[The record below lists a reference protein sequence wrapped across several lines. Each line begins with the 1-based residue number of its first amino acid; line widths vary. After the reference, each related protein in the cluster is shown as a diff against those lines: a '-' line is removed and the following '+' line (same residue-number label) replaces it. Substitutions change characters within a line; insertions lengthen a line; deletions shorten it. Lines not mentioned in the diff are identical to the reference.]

1 MRQAA
6 RRVAGNLSRMKAM
19 TMKMNDGDLYR
30 SRLHDEMVL
39 AAMKGFL
46 ANPDYVAE
54 SAERWLPKKAYDL
67 ADAML
72 KERKRRSARRGE
84 GN

>member
-1 MRQAA
+1 
-6 RRVAGNLSRMKAM
+6 M
-19 TMKMNDGDLYR
+19 TMKLSDGELYR
-30 SRLHDEMVL
+30 SRLYDEMVL
-39 AAMKGFL
+39 AAMQGFL
-46 ANPDYVAE
+46 ANPDYMVE

-67 ADAML
+67 VDAMF

>member
-1 MRQAA
+1 
-6 RRVAGNLSRMKAM
+6 M
-19 TMKMNDGDLYR
+19 TKMNDGELYR

-39 AAMKGFL
+39 AAMQGFL
-46 ANPDYVAE
+46 ANPDHMVE

-67 ADAML
+67 VDAML
-72 KERKRRSARRGE
+72 KERKRRNARREE